1 MCVLIV
7 VSTGQSRASLTCNP
21 CQDTSAEVVPLTVGA
36 KTHFL
41 LPPFSFHNTP
51 TATGRKPFKA
61 QHRCACE
68 L

>member
-41 LPPFSFHNTP
+41 LPTSFLVP
-51 TATGRKPFKA
+51 
-61 QHRCACE
+61 QHPDGDG
-68 L
+68 